1 MGINGIPD
9 QMKAIQIVELHKPY
23 KLNTIP
29 TPTSLSPHDLLV
41 KVAVASL
48 CHTDGMVT
56 AGIIAPPSLPQT
68 ASHEGT
74 GTIAATGSSVPA
86 SSFRVGD
93 RVMCG
98 IGLHFCGRC
107 DECTGPRGDIQYCQ
121 QIDGNI
127 GVTADGAFAE
137 YVVADS
143 RSCARLPDAV
153 SFETAAP
160 LACAGCTVWRGI
172 VQAGLSEGQW
182 VGIVGSGGG
191 LGHLGVQFAK
201 AKGLRVVGV
210 DARDEGLEL
219 TKKNGAD
226 VVVDARKGKEEVVR
240 QVQEA
245 TGGVGVDATVNVSDA
260 KSAAAL
266 ACAVTRL
273 HGLVVQIAQPDEV
286 SVPFVELVFR
296 DIRIH
301 GSLICSPQEAVDM
314 LDAVAKHKV
323 SVHTNPFNGLDKI
336 EQLVELAHSGK
347 MKGKGIIIVDP
358 EQIKAEQK
366 PGLELV

>member
-9 QMKAIQIVELHKPY
+9 QMQAIQIVELHKPY
-23 KLNTIP
+23 QINTVP

-41 KVAVASL
+41 KIAVASL
-48 CHTDGMVT
+48 CHTDGMVQQ
-56 AGIIAPPSLPQT
+56 GIINPPSLPQT

-74 GTIAATGSSVPA
+74 GTVAAVGSSVTH
-86 SSFRVGD
+86 FRPGD

-98 IGLHFCGRC
+98 IGLHFCGSC
-107 DECTGPRGDIQYCQ
+107 AECTSAAGDIQYCSKLG
-121 QIDGNI
+121 GNV

-137 YVVADS
+137 YMVADA
-143 RSCARLPDAV
+143 RSAARLPDGV

-160 LACAGCTVWRGI
+160 LACAGCTVWRGV
-172 VQAGLSEGQW
+172 VQAGLREGQW
-182 VGIVGSGGG
+182 LGIIGAGGG

-201 AKGLRVVGV
+201 AKGLRVVGL
-210 DARDEGLEL
+210 DAREEGLEL
-219 TKKNGAD
+219 ARKHGAD
-226 VVVDARKGKEEVVR
+226 VVVDARRGKAEVAKE
-240 QVQEA
+240 VQAA
-245 TGGVGVDATVNVSDA
+245 TGGEGVDATMNVSDA
-260 KSAAAL
+260 KGAAAL

-286 SVPFVELVFR
+286 SVPFDELIFR

-301 GSLICSPQEAVDM
+301 GSLICSPKEAVDM
-314 LDAVAKHKV
+314 LDAVAKHKI
-323 SVHTNPFNGLDKI
+323 SVHTNPFDGFDKI
-336 EQLVELAHSGK
+336 EKLVELAHSGK

-358 EQIKAEQK
+358 EQIKAERK